1 MLRCQYPYMKLLLR
15 PDVSILIVLIMN
27 VDIFC
32 HRNSSWIICCMVLYC
47 KKGVTSHLLGIY
59 FHWWYPCGSLGH
71 QVLANPGIYIPMRPV
86 PKVASSSGRHL
97 ERADVGFA
105 KSSPCFLKHF
115 IGWKSTKLRNQT
127 CTNSKT
133 IHPHPF
139 WGGVGWPAVLSVF
152 GWYSRPSTLWLVGG
166 RWMLIAGCWW
176 KTRFKT

>member
-1 MLRCQYPYMKLLLR
+1 MSISIYEITATTRCKYVNRL
-15 PDVSILIVLIMN
+15 DHECWHF
-27 VDIFC
+27 FC
-32 HRNSSWIICCMVLYC
+32 HRNSSWIICCMVLYW

-86 PKVASSSGRHL
+86 PKVASSSVRHW
-97 ERADVGFA
+97 
-105 KSSPCFLKHF
+105 SPCFLKHF
-115 IGWKSTKLRNQT
+115 IKFKMYKTKKPNLYKFKNYP
-127 CTNSKT
+127 SSSVLGGG
-133 IHPHPF
+133 
-139 WGGVGWPAVLSVF
+139 WGGVGWPAILFVF